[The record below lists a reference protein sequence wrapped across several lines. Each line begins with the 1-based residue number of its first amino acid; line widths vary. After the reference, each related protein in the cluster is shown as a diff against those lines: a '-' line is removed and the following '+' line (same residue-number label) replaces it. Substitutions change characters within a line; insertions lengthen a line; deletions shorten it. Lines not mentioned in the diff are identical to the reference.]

1 MGLVSRQ
8 VETERTGVMRR
19 ESIIRYIVPVMMLAM
34 VISCESVDNK
44 GRSIGADDIPDQEF
58 TDFTTVES
66 DSGVVKWVLSA
77 PVARVYNASKLLVTD
92 DPRIEFYNEDG
103 SLASVLIA
111 EKGEYNQ
118 VTHDL
123 TALGSVV
130 VTSAEGYTLETESLV
145 WVETVEEIHTEDFVR
160 FTKGED
166 ILTGYG
172 FQSDPNLENVEI
184 FRDVKMFL
192 RDEEGFVDEEVKK
205 ETEEREGSK
214 DE

>member
-1 MGLVSRQ
+1 
-8 VETERTGVMRR
+8 MRR
-19 ESIIRYIVPVMMLAM
+19 ESPIRCILLVVLLAM
-34 VISCESVDNK
+34 AFSCESVDNE

-58 TDFTTVES
+58 SDFTTVES
-66 DSGVVKWVLSA
+66 DSGAVKWVLSA
-77 PVARVYNASKLLVTD
+77 PVARVYSASKLLVTD

-111 EKGEYNQ
+111 KKGEYNQ

-130 VTSAEGYTLETESLV
+130 VTSAMGYTLETESLI

-166 ILTGYG
+166 VLTGYG

-184 FRDVKMFL
+184 FRDVKAFL
-192 RDEEGFVDEEVKK
+192 RDDEGIVEEEVRK
-205 ETEEREGSK
+205 ETEERE
-214 DE
+214 EPR

>member
-1 MGLVSRQ
+1 VRRIIQ
-8 VETERTGVMRR
+8 VLT
-19 ESIIRYIVPVMMLAM
+19 LAALLALPLYL
-34 VISCESVDNK
+34 SCEGVGNDNRSVYTEDV
-44 GRSIGADDIPDQEF
+44 PDQEF

-103 SLASVLIA
+103 TLASVLLA
-111 EKGEYNQ
+111 KKGEYNQ

-123 TALGSVV
+123 TALGDVI

-145 WVETVEEIHTEDFVR
+145 WVERLEEIHTEDFVR
-160 FTKGED
+160 FIKGED

-172 FQSDPNLENVEI
+172 FRSDPNLENVEI
-184 FRDVKMFL
+184 MKDVKAYL
-192 RDEEGFVDEEVKK
+192 RDDEGLVDEEVRK
-205 ETEEREGSK
+205 ETDGVEEEQ
-214 DE
+214 

>member
-1 MGLVSRQ
+1 
-8 VETERTGVMRR
+8 MRR
-19 ESIIRYIVPVMMLAM
+19 DRLILFIVPVVMLAM
-34 VISCESVDNK
+34 LVSCEGVDND
-44 GRSIGADDIPDQEF
+44 GRSIGADDVPDQEF
-58 TDFTTVES
+58 SDFTTVES

-103 SLASVLIA
+103 TLASVLIA
-111 EKGEYNQ
+111 KKGEYNQ

-130 VTSAEGYTLETESLV
+130 VTSFEGYTLETESLI
-145 WVETVEEIHTEDFVR
+145 WVETIEEIHTEDFVR

-166 ILTGYG
+166 VLTGYG

-184 FRDVKMFL
+184 FRDVKAFL
-192 RDEEGFVDEEVKK
+192 RDDEGIVDEEVKK
-205 ETEEREGSK
+205 ETEERGEPK
-214 DE
+214 

>member
-1 MGLVSRQ
+1 
-8 VETERTGVMRR
+8 MRR
-19 ESIIRYIVPVMMLAM
+19 VGLIMIIVPVALLVML
-34 VISCESVDNK
+34 SCEGVDNE
-44 GRSIGADDIPDQEF
+44 GRSIGADDVPDQEF
-58 TDFTTVES
+58 SDFTTVES
-66 DSGVVKWVLSA
+66 DSGIVKWILSA

-111 EKGEYNQ
+111 KKGEYNQ
-118 VTHDL
+118 ITHDL

-130 VTSAEGYTLETESLV
+130 VTSVEGYTLETESLV

-166 ILTGYG
+166 VLTGYG

-184 FRDVKMFL
+184 FRDVRAFL
-192 RDEEGFVDEEVKK
+192 RDDEGIVEEEVKK
-205 ETEEREGSK
+205 ETEERE
-214 DE
+214 EPR

>member
-1 MGLVSRQ
+1 MK
-8 VETERTGVMRR
+8 R
-19 ESIIRYIVPVMMLAM
+19 ESLIRYFVPIVLLAM
-34 VISCESVDNK
+34 VISCESVDNE

-58 TDFTTVES
+58 SDFTTVES
-66 DSGVVKWVLSA
+66 DSGIVKWILSA

-111 EKGEYNQ
+111 KKGEYNQ

-130 VTSAEGYTLETESLV
+130 VTSSEGYTLETESLI

-166 ILTGYG
+166 VLTGYG

-184 FRDVKMFL
+184 FRDVKAFL
-192 RDEEGFVDEEVKK
+192 RDDEGIVDEEVKK
-205 ETEEREGSK
+205 ETDEREGSR

>member
-1 MGLVSRQ
+1 
-8 VETERTGVMRR
+8 MRR
-19 ESIIRYIVPVMMLAM
+19 VGLMMIILPVALLVML
-34 VISCESVDNK
+34 SCEGVDK
-44 GRSIGADDIPDQEF
+44 EGRYIGADDVPDQEF
-58 TDFTTVES
+58 SDFTTVES
-66 DSGVVKWVLSA
+66 DSGIVKWILSA

-111 EKGEYNQ
+111 KKGEYNQ
-118 VTHDL
+118 ITHDL

-130 VTSAEGYTLETESLV
+130 VTSVEGYTLETESLV

-166 ILTGYG
+166 VLTGYG

-184 FRDVKMFL
+184 FRDVRAFL
-192 RDEEGFVDEEVKK
+192 RDDEGIVEDEVKK
-205 ETEEREGSK
+205 ETEERE
-214 DE
+214 EPR

>member
-1 MGLVSRQ
+1 
-8 VETERTGVMRR
+8 MRR
-19 ESIIRYIVPVMMLAM
+19 GLPIGYVAIVALLAM
-34 VISCESVDNK
+34 VLSCESVDNE

-58 TDFTTVES
+58 SDFTTVES

-111 EKGEYNQ
+111 KKGEYNQ

-130 VTSAEGYTLETESLV
+130 VTSALGYTLETESLI

-166 ILTGYG
+166 VLTGYG

-184 FRDVKMFL
+184 FRDVKAFL
-192 RDEEGFVDEEVKK
+192 RDDEGVVEGEVRK
-205 ETEEREGSK
+205 ETEEPR
-214 DE
+214 